1 MKRIYIG
8 LSTGVLIILLL
19 MGCQSDHGLEPTRS
33 GISGKISYVGDWPEN
48 TAEVRIVAA
57 TSFPPNSVEDLII
70 GDMMPIGGDSTEYN
84 FWVNPGDYYLGL
96 VWRGRDSAWGIQS
109 IFAIY
114 FEPGETFMPGVITVP
129 DKQTVVAKKDMVADF
144 SRARIASESAISGT
158 LFFEGEWP
166 ENVEEVRVIAS
177 SKSIMS
183 PSLSLL
189 DLSFSGSLSAYQDS
203 LDYEISVSPDTYK
216 TLAVLIKI
224 QDQEWSIENVVG
236 LYLNPVEV
244 PTETS
249 HVDGVDFTVTFRSN
263 P

>member
-1 MKRIYIG
+1 MKRIYI
-8 LSTGVLIILLL
+8 SFLISMLMILLFV
-19 MGCQSDHGLEPTRS
+19 GCESDHGLEPTRS
-33 GISGKISYVGDWPEN
+33 GISGTITYVGDWPEN

-70 GDMMPIGGDSTEYN
+70 GDLMPVGGDSTEYN

-114 FEPGETFMPGVITVP
+114 FEPGETFMPSMITVP
-129 DKQTVVAKKDMVADF
+129 DRQTVVANKDMVADF
-144 SRARIASESAISGT
+144 SRARVASESRISGT
-158 LFFEGEWP
+158 ITFEGEWP
-166 ENVEEVRVIAS
+166 ANVEEVRVIAS

-183 PSLSLL
+183 SSLSLL
-189 DLSFSGSLSAYQDS
+189 DLSFSGSLPAYQDAVN
-203 LDYEISVSPDTYK
+203 YEISVSPDTYK

-244 PTETS
+244 PTATS
-249 HVDGVDFTVTFRSN
+249 HVEDVDFTVTFRSN